1 MRYFHQQNIV
11 IFLVSLIIYYYNPS
25 FGLVLLS
32 LSAGL
37 FIWEITRKKTRLA
50 PILALASCSAL
61 FLLLEDYST
70 KRQAKIIVAEVF
82 DYYRHNHT
90 TPKDLDEIFVS
101 ETMTRTAIFNG
112 FNYGMN
118 ILSRHRCEWKLEFSN
133 IWGTH
138 YFYNDRLGKFE
149 KTGHEE
155 GTNKH
160 WNLFWKAEPHL
171 KIADH
176 RSFPQ

>member
-25 FGLVLLS
+25 LGLVLLS

-37 FIWEITRKKTRLA
+37 FI
-50 PILALASCSAL
+50 
-61 FLLLEDYST
+61 
-70 KRQAKIIVAEVF
+70 
-82 DYYRHNHT
+82 